1 MNIETI
7 IDKLGIEQLSEMQKE
22 VADAIL
28 HSNKDVMVVSPTGS
42 GKTLA
47 YLLPLIQRLDPQS
60 DAVQAV
66 VIVPGRELALQ
77 SSEVLKNIGCGIRC
91 LSLYGGRS
99 AMDEHRELKKVMPQ
113 IVFATP
119 GRINDHLDKNN
130 IDAGTVKWLILDE
143 FDKCL
148 EMGFHEEMIR
158 VVNNLPT
165 IERRVLLSA
174 TNSESVPHFLNMGR
188 TLTVDYTSAEE
199 QISERVNIYKVL
211 SPINDKLE
219 TLNGLLR
226 SLGAGSSIVF
236 LNYRDAVERTA
247 DYLTNNGFY
256 LSIFHGGME
265 QKERE
270 AALYKFSNGSSN
282 IFVSTDLASR
292 GLNIPDIDNIIHYH
306 LPEKEDNYIHRVGRT
321 ARWDATGKT
330 FFILGPEENVPEYVK
345 DKPETYNIPA
355 VLPKPALPRMVTIYI
370 GKGKKDKI
378 SKGDIVGFLCKKGG
392 LDVSEI
398 GRIDVQERYSYVAIS
413 RTKLNTVIKQT
424 AGEKIK
430 GIKTIIEKVR

>member
-22 VADAIL
+22 VADALL

-60 DAVQAV
+60 GVVQAV
-66 VIVPGRELALQ
+66 VLVPGRELALQ
-77 SSEVLKNIGCGIRC
+77 SSEVLKNIGCGIRS

-130 IDAGTVKWLILDE
+130 IDARTVKWLILDE

-158 VVNNLPT
+158 VVNNLPA

-188 TLTVDYTSAEE
+188 KLTVDYTSDEA

-256 LSIFHGGME
+256 VSSFHGGME

-330 FFILGPEENVPEYVK
+330 FFILGPEENIPEYVK

>member
-77 SSEVLKNIGCGIRC
+77 LSEVLKNIGCGIRS

-158 VVNNLPT
+158 VVNNLPA

-256 LSIFHGGME
+256 VSSFHGGME

-330 FFILGPEENVPEYVK
+330 FFILGPEENIPEYVK

-392 LDVSEI
+392 LEVSEI

-413 RTKLNTVIKQT
+413 RTKLNKVLKQT

>member
-60 DAVQAV
+60 GVVQAV

-77 SSEVLKNIGCGIRC
+77 SSEVLKNIGCGIRS

-143 FDKCL
+143 FDKCF

-158 VVNNLPT
+158 VVNNLPA

-188 TLTVDYTSAEE
+188 TLTVDYTSDEE

-226 SLGAGSSIVF
+226 SLCAGSSIVF

-256 LSIFHGGME
+256 VSSFHGGME

-330 FFILGPEENVPEYVK
+330 FFILGPEENIPEYVK

-392 LDVSEI
+392 LEVSEI

-413 RTKLNTVIKQT
+413 RTKLNKVLKQT

>member
-1 MNIETI
+1 
-7 IDKLGIEQLSEMQKE
+7 
-22 VADAIL
+22 
-28 HSNKDVMVVSPTGS
+28 
-42 GKTLA
+42 
-47 YLLPLIQRLDPQS
+47 
-60 DAVQAV
+60 
-66 VIVPGRELALQ
+66 
-77 SSEVLKNIGCGIRC
+77 
-91 LSLYGGRS
+91 
-99 AMDEHRELKKVMPQ
+99 
-113 IVFATP
+113 
-119 GRINDHLDKNN
+119 
-130 IDAGTVKWLILDE
+130 
-143 FDKCL
+143 
-148 EMGFHEEMIR
+148 
-158 VVNNLPT
+158 
-165 IERRVLLSA
+165 
-174 TNSESVPHFLNMGR
+174 
-188 TLTVDYTSAEE
+188 
-199 QISERVNIYKVL
+199 
-211 SPINDKLE
+211 
-219 TLNGLLR
+219 
-226 SLGAGSSIVF
+226 
-236 LNYRDAVERTA
+236 
-247 DYLTNNGFY
+247 
-256 LSIFHGGME
+256 ME

-330 FFILGPEENVPEYVK
+330 FFILGPEENIPEYVK

-392 LDVSEI
+392 LEVSEI

-413 RTKLNTVIKQT
+413 RTKLNKVLKQT

>member
-77 SSEVLKNIGCGIRC
+77 SSEVLKNIGCGIRS

-130 IDAGTVKWLILDE
+130 IDARTVKWLILDE

-158 VVNNLPT
+158 VVNNLLT

-188 TLTVDYTSAEE
+188 TLTVDYTSDEE

-256 LSIFHGGME
+256 VSSFHGGME

-330 FFILGPEENVPEYVK
+330 FFILGPEENIPEYVK

-392 LDVSEI
+392 LEVSEI

-413 RTKLNTVIKQT
+413 RTKLNKVLKQT